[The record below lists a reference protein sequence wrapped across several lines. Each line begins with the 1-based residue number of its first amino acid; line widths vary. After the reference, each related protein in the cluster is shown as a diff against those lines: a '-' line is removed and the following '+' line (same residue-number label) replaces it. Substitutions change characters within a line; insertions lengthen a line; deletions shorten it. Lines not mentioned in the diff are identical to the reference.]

1 MEEWVRVQNERD
13 RKVLVWLRG
22 QASDTAIATAA
33 RACAWGDSKPYLSA
47 VCRQLGLKAPI
58 MPSKSPT
65 SEAVGERHLAAMY
78 EILRARTDG
87 VRPGRRF
94 QLDALVLLGEITA
107 F

>member
-33 RACAWGDSKPYLSA
+33 RACARGDSKPYLSA

-65 SEAVGERHLAAMY
+65 SGAVGERHLAAMY

-87 VRPGRRF
+87 VQPGRRF
-94 QLDALVLLGEITA
+94 QLDA
-107 F
+107 

>member
-22 QASDTAIATAA
+22 QVSDTAIATAA
-33 RACAWGDSKPYLSA
+33 RACAQGNSKPYLSA

-58 MPSKSPT
+58 MPSRSQS

-78 EILRARTDG
+78 EILRARPTD
-87 VRPGRRF
+87 VRPGR
-94 QLDALVLLGEITA
+94 
-107 F
+107 

>member
-1 MEEWVRVQNERD
+1 MEEWVRVQNEHD

-22 QASDTAIATAA
+22 QAGDTAIATAA
-33 RACAWGDSKPYLSA
+33 HACARGDSKPYLSA
-47 VCRQLGLKAPI
+47 LCQQLGLKAPI

-78 EILRARTDG
+78 EILRARTDD

-94 QLDALVLLGEITA
+94 QLDA
-107 F
+107 